1 MTGPT
6 TTRNTPVAVIGA
18 GAWGTTVAQLLAVN
32 VPEVRLWMRSAD
44 QASEMQATRINTRRL
59 PGVRLNSR
67 IAFTDDT
74 ATALRGAAAAFVAVP
89 SRYLGEVLPQLLEVP
104 ALVSCIKGFGRHGL
118 ARLSDVMQA
127 AVPNAVTAVLSGPN
141 LASEVAA
148 GLPAAA
154 VIASHD
160 EDFALQVQ
168 GWLQGP
174 KFRVYTSSDV
184 AGVEIGGAVKNV
196 IALATGI
203 SSGLGLGENTK
214 ATIITRGLHEI
225 IRLGTLL
232 GGRRETFYG
241 LSGLGDLVATCAG
254 PQSRNFT
261 AGLRI
266 ARGENLQDLEA
277 DGLTAEGIQAVERIF
292 GFATEHGIDLPIC
305 SEVYRVVFKGKT
317 AADAIRALMERSAK
331 PEATA

>member
-1 MTGPT
+1 M
-6 TTRNTPVAVIGA
+6 RNTPVAVIGA

-32 VPEVRLWMRSAD
+32 VPDVRLWMRSAD

-59 PGVRLNSR
+59 PGVTLNSR

-74 ATALRGAAAAFVAVP
+74 ATALRGAAAAFVAIP
-89 SRYLGEVLPQLLEVP
+89 SRYLSEVQPLLPEAP
-104 ALVSCIKGFGRHGL
+104 ALVSCIKGFGRNGL

-141 LASEVAA
+141 LAREVAS

-154 VIASHD
+154 VIASRD
-160 EDFALQVQ
+160 ESFALQVQ

-261 AGLRI
+261 AGQRI
-266 ARGENLQDLEA
+266 ARGENLHDLEA

-292 GFATEHGIDLPIC
+292 GFASEHGIDLPIC
-305 SEVYRVVFKGKT
+305 SEVYRVVFRGKP

-331 PEATA
+331 PEATV

>member
-1 MTGPT
+1 M
-6 TTRNTPVAVIGA
+6 RNTPVAVIGA

-32 VPEVRLWMRSAD
+32 VPDVRLWMRSAD

-59 PGVRLNSR
+59 PGVTLNSR

-74 ATALRGAAAAFVAVP
+74 ATALRGAAAAFVAIP
-89 SRYLGEVLPQLLEVP
+89 SRYLSEVLPLLPEAP
-104 ALVSCIKGFGRHGL
+104 ALVSCIKGFGRNGL

-141 LASEVAA
+141 LAREVAS

-154 VIASHD
+154 VIASRD
-160 EDFALQVQ
+160 ESFALQVQ

-261 AGLRI
+261 AGQRI
-266 ARGENLQDLEA
+266 ARGENLHDLEA

-292 GFATEHGIDLPIC
+292 GFASEHGIDLPIC
-305 SEVYRVVFKGKT
+305 SEVYRVVFRGKP

-331 PEATA
+331 PEATV